1 MHFYA
6 DSIRNKPVQMLNTDH
21 TRGEQNQQQE
31 KLGPSQR
38 LFHSS
43 SPFKQEFSALL
54 ESLSTKA
61 LEYLMTSQQKN
72 MAKALWE
79 ACNYGNRPKP
89 ENFKD
94 MEPLRDYQIWVL
106 AIEHEQ
112 QWAAKTLPK
121 TQKNC

>member
-1 MHFYA
+1 MKA
-6 DSIRNKPVQMLNTDH
+6 DH
-21 TRGEQNQQQE
+21 TRGEQDQNQE
-31 KLGPSQR
+31 EFSPSQR
-38 LFHSS
+38 FLHSN

-72 MAKALWE
+72 MARALWE

-89 ENFKD
+89 ENYRD

-106 AIEHEQ
+106 AIEHER
-112 QWAAKTLPK
+112 QWAAKALSK